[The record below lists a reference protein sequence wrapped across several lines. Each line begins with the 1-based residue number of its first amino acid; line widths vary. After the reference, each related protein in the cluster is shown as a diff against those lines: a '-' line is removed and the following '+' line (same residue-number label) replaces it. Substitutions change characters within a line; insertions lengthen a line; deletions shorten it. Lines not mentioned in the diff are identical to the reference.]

1 MMASLEN
8 DVLTAGCRV
17 SPAIRMSWELHFKE
31 MLGNVEKTGKRNNG
45 RFTYGPVQPTTN
57 SWTVS
62 LQNTW
67 GSPVWK

>member
-31 MLGNVEKTGKRNNG
+31 MLGNVEKTGKQKQLEIYLRA
-45 RFTYGPVQPTTN
+45 
-57 SWTVS
+57 SAAHH
-62 LQNTW
+62 
-67 GSPVWK
+67 K